1 MRGSYCPHCD
11 ETRWQLMGLPVT
23 RSTTCSTC
31 GSELQP
37 ERRTPGRKRLAE
49 AISERRSGLNEQ
61 LPGGPTADAVG

>member
-31 GSELQP
+31 GSELQT

-49 AISERRSGLNEQ
+49 AVRERRTGLHEQ
-61 LPGGPTADAVG
+61 LPGGPTAGAAG